1 MLVNIKVEVTIDKYK
16 HVKSTWEDIENMDEY
31 DLETIIKRLCDDV
44 ICDIYWGKM
53 LIELIKGKKQEERR

>member
-44 ICDIYWGKM
+44 ICDIYWSKM